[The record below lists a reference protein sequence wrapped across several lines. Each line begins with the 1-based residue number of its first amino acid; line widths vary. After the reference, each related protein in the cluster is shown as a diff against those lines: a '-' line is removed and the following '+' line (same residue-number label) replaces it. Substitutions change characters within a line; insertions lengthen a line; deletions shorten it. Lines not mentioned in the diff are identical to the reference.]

1 MTEKKLNIY
10 QRMHEVMKEIDYVQK
25 SKPKD
30 AKGLQYNFAS
40 HDSVTSTVRVP
51 CVKHGIV
58 YHPANIKYAQN
69 GNRIELSM
77 DVRFVNI
84 DDPSDFADVPSV
96 GHGIDTQD
104 KGPGKAISYAVKYA
118 LLKAFG
124 LETGDDPERDSIEH
138 VPAMNPKDGLEN
150 ETGLYPPEEQRRQ
163 YDKACEAL
171 MKADSL
177 DEVRKFW
184 TSEGQRIY
192 NGLKTVKPDWAKD
205 LVDRK
210 DATKKHF
217 ELKGQ

>member
-30 AKGLQYNFAS
+30 STGLKYNFAS
-40 HDSVTSTVRVP
+40 HDAVTSTVRVP

-58 YHPANIKYAQN
+58 YHPANINYNQN

-84 DDPSDFADVPSV
+84 DDPKDFVDVPSI

-124 LETGDDPERDSIEH
+124 LETGDDPERDNIEH
-138 VPAMNPKDGLEN
+138 VPGSSKTMKEGLAE
-150 ETGLYPPEEQRRQ
+150 EWPPEQQ
-163 YDKACEAL
+163 KDAYDKAFNALVNCKDVKEAA
-171 MKADSL
+171 KVWNDIG
-177 DEVRKFW
+177 RR
-184 TSEGQRIY
+184 TH
-192 NGLKTVKPDWAKD
+192 NGLKEVNLDLANKLLACKEQVKQNLEKE
-205 LVDRK
+205 
-210 DATKKHF
+210 T
-217 ELKGQ
+217 Q